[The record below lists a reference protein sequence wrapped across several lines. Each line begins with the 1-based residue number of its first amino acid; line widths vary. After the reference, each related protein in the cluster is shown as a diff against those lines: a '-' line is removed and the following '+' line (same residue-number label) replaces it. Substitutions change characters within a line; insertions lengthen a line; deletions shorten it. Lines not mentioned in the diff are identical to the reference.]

1 MQAFSCI
8 SSDATYNWDVSQGR
22 PARTK
27 RPNLGERIAQARQEA
42 GLTQKQ
48 LAEKLGTT
56 QRVLTYW
63 EREAVGLRADQL
75 AKLAEALGVSADYFL
90 GRENK
95 KRGQGPSGRA
105 RLIFEEVSKLPRS
118 RQQRILATV
127 EDMLTAQRVA
137 ASS

>member
-1 MQAFSCI
+1 
-8 SSDATYNWDVSQGR
+8 
-22 PARTK
+22 
-27 RPNLGERIAQARQEA
+27 LGERIAQARQEA

>member
-8 SSDATYNWDVSQGR
+8 SKTGVYVLVMPQGR
-22 PARTK
+22 PAKDK
-27 RPNLGERIAQARQEA
+27 RPDLGERIAQARQLA

-48 LAEKLGTT
+48 LADKVGTT

-63 EREAVGLRADQL
+63 EREAAGLRADQL

-90 GRENK
+90 GRDGK
-95 KRGQGPSGRA
+95 KRGNGPAGKA

-118 RQQRILATV
+118 RQKRILATV
-127 EDMLTAQRVA
+127 EDMLTAQRV
-137 ASS
+137 SSSS

>member
-8 SSDATYNWDVSQGR
+8 SRDGVYVVVMPQGR
-22 PARTK
+22 PAK
-27 RPNLGERIAQARQEA
+27 DQRPDLGERIAQARQQA

-48 LAEKLGTT
+48 LAGKLGTT

-90 GRENK
+90 GRDRK
-95 KRGQGPSGRA
+95 GRGKGPAGKA

-118 RQQRILATV
+118 RQQRILSTV
-127 EDMLTAQRVA
+127 EDMLTAHRVA
-137 ASS
+137 GSS